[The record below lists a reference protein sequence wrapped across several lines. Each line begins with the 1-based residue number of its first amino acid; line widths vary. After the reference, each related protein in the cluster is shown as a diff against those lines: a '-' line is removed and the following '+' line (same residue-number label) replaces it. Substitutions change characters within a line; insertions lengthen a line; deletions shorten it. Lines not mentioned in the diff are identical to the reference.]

1 MSQTF
6 SLNFVVMKKIQFAAV
21 IVFLFVFAVFAQT
34 KSDSSLREV
43 MSDDGPAAG
52 TDAIPTLS
60 ASEHLRRAEVYS
72 SNRLFPQARSHWQ
85 KFLENYPNDPG
96 MSKALFGMGRSY
108 MWERDYA
115 KAITWFDKLTKN
127 YLDTKDGREGL
138 AFTGACY
145 VRLGK
150 NVEAAK
156 TYEKYTVMFPNGERI
171 ETSYLN
177 IIDAYREAGKYDDA
191 NRWVDK
197 ARDKFAGKATEVN
210 ALQSRVRMEI
220 YRQNWPDAVTAAN
233 ESLSVGRFGGS
244 MTSADEIKYLK
255 GVALEKS
262 GKKADA
268 AAVFNSISYSSYF
281 GGLAADRTASNIKKT
296 GLSGSYGDYPVMF
309 RAELLRNSKSRNVD
323 PRFVLAIMKQE
334 SSFRPGIKSPA
345 GARGLLQ
352 LVYDTALKYNKAAGY
367 ANLHPD
373 DLYQPAVNIAIGTE
387 YMSELKDQFNGL
399 YEAIAASYNGGEDNA
414 ARWLARS
421 RPKDPGVFTAEIGF
435 AESKAYVFKVMNN
448 YRIYRELY
456 DENLNRR

>member
-6 SLNFVVMKKIQFAAV
+6 SLSFVAMKKIQLAAV
-21 IVFLFVFAVFAQT
+21 IVFLSVFAVFAQT
-34 KSDSSLREV
+34 RSDSSLRAV
-43 MSDDGPAAG
+43 MSDDGPSAG
-52 TDAIPTLS
+52 TSAIPTLS
-60 ASEHLRRAEVYS
+60 AAEHLRRAEVYS
-72 SNRLFPQARSHWQ
+72 SNRLFPQARAHWQ
-85 KFLENYPNDPG
+85 KFLDNYPNDPG

-115 KAITWFDKLTKN
+115 KAITWFNQLTKN

-156 TYEKYTVMFPNGERI
+156 TYEKYTVMFPDGERI

-177 IIDAYREAGKYDDA
+177 IIDAYREAGKYDQA
-191 NRWVDK
+191 NLWVDK
-197 ARDKFAGKATEVN
+197 ARDKFAGKPTEVN
-210 ALQSRVRMEI
+210 ALQARVRMEI
-220 YRQNWPDAVTAAN
+220 YRQNWPAAVAAAN

-255 GVALEKS
+255 GIALEKS
-262 GKKADA
+262 GKKSEAS
-268 AAVFNSISYSSYF
+268 AVFNSISYSSYF
-281 GGLAADRTASNIKKT
+281 GGLAADHTASNIKKT
-296 GLSGSYGDYPVMF
+296 ALSSSYDDYPVMF
-309 RAELLRNSKSRNVD
+309 RTELLRNSRSRNID

-373 DLYQPAVNIAIGTE
+373 DLYQPAVNVAIGTE
-387 YMSELKDQFNGL
+387 YMSELKDQFDGL

-414 ARWLARS
+414 TRWLARS

-435 AESKAYVFKVMNN
+435 AESKAYVFKVMTN

>member
-1 MSQTF
+1 
-6 SLNFVVMKKIQFAAV
+6 MKKAV
-21 IVFLFVFAVFAQT
+21 IIIALAASTAFAQT
-34 KSDSSLREV
+34 KSDSSLRSV
-43 MSDDGPAAG
+43 MDQDSGATSAASL
-52 TDAIPTLS
+52 PTLS
-60 ASEHLRRAEVYS
+60 AAEHLRRAEVYS
-72 SNRLFPQARSHWQ
+72 SNRLFPQARAHWQ
-85 KFLENYPNDPG
+85 KFLDNYPNDAG
-96 MSKALFGMGRSY
+96 TSKALLGIGRSY

-145 VRLGK
+145 IRLGK
-150 NVEAAK
+150 NIEAAK

-177 IIDAYREAGKYDDA
+177 IIDAYREAGKFDQA
-191 NRWVDK
+191 NLWVDK
-197 ARDKFAGKATEVN
+197 ARDKFAGKPTEVN
-210 ALQSRVRMEI
+210 ALQARVRMEI
-220 YRQNWPDAVTAAN
+220 FRQNWPAAVAAAN
-233 ESLSVGRFGGS
+233 ESLSIGRFGGS

-255 GVALEKS
+255 GIALEKS
-262 GKKADA
+262 GKKAEA
-268 AAVFNSISYSSYF
+268 AAVFSSIPYSSYF
-281 GGLAADRTASNIKKT
+281 GGLAADRSSGVKKT
-296 GLSGSYGDYPVMF
+296 GSVVSGSAGDYPVMF
-309 RAELLRNSKSRNVD
+309 RTELLRNAKSRNID

-352 LVYDTALKYNKAAGY
+352 LVYDTALKYNRAAGY

-373 DLYQPAVNIAIGTE
+373 DLYQPAVNVAIGTE

-414 ARWLARS
+414 TRWLARS